1 MSYTLFISIA
11 LIIAVLFSF
20 AAWSNTQVIIRELTD
35 MKKQLHI
42 KDERKSSF
50 LDRDL
55 DQEK

>member
-20 AAWSNTQVIIRELTD
+20 AAWFNTQVIIRELTD

-50 LDRDL
+50 LDHDL

>member
-20 AAWSNTQVIIRELTD
+20 AAWFNTQVIIRELID

-50 LDRDL
+50 LDHDL